1 MLAVLLFA
9 LLTGT
14 SVAAKEF
21 AKAPCSELSLTALP
35 INIKRTMFWVM
46 EPVGRYCPQATV

>member
-21 AKAPCSELSLTALP
+21 AKAPCSELSLT